1 MLEKIETDL
10 AAAGPAQARRLRRR
24 AELIRDLLA
33 PTPLPVP
40 MKRRQGEPVP
50 RLSPILCNNL

>member
-1 MLEKIETDL
+1 MLENIETDL

-24 AELIRDLLA
+24 AELIRDLA

-40 MKRRQGEPVP
+40 MKRRAKHRQF
-50 RLSPILCNNL
+50 R

>member
-10 AAAGPAQARRLRRR
+10 AAAGPAQGRRLRRR

-40 MKRRQGEPVP
+40 MKRRAKHRQF
-50 RLSPILCNNL
+50 R